1 MKKLVNELSGVA
13 PSAATDTEP
22 DFGNWLGAGKL
33 RKLGAEMSGRADVWY
48 KGGGYTQTEFPQADD
63 IWGGKFDELTAFNL
77 DPGIY
82 RKSATEKLKVPPTWS
97 NFATPDEAE
106 PLPKPNSVTA
116 DGDTDTEDEF
126 DDLNQKIPKYKDF
139 F

>member
-1 MKKLVNELSGVA
+1 MDKRINEVT
-13 PSAATDTEP
+13 SAGISTATDSEP
-22 DFGNWLGAGKL
+22 DFGNWLAAGKI
-33 RKLGAEMSGRADVWY
+33 RKLGAEMNGDADKWFRT
-48 KGGGYTQTEFPQADD
+48 GGYTQTEFPQADD

-106 PLPKPNSVTA
+106 SLPKPNSVTT
-116 DGDTDTEDEF
+116 DGELDTEDEF
-126 DDLNQKIPKYKDF
+126 DDINVEIPKYRDF

>member
-1 MKKLVNELSGVA
+1 MEKHINEVS
-13 PSAATDTEP
+13 SAGISATTDGEP
-22 DFGNWLGAGKL
+22 DFGNWLGAGKI
-33 RKLGAEMSGRADVWY
+33 RKLGAEMSGNADKWFRD
-48 KGGGYTQTEFPQADD
+48 GGYTQTQFPQADD
-63 IWGGKFDELTAFNL
+63 IWGGKFNELTAFNL

-106 PLPKPNSVTA
+106 SLPKPNSIDF
-116 DGDTDTEDEF
+116 DGDATTDDSF
-126 DDLNQKIPKYKDF
+126 NDLNYKMPKYKDF